1 MKKLTN
7 YLGLGVLALPL
18 QLSAVTLTI
27 NGVTYEGPSSGQF
40 TNIQVL
46 QDNGKVVITTDPE
59 VILDYT
65 APIIDANTS
74 NNDFSPVFRL
84 SSQNFTVASG
94 QTAVGDV
101 EAVDADLNGSNNPP
115 GTLSYSITTNPSS
128 LFQISSTGTL
138 SFVSAAV
145 YNNPGTNVYFVG
157 VRADDNDP
165 GGSNTADTM
174 VRVEVTDGSA
184 PANTAPVFSG
194 SNNYS
199 ITVNDGHTGN
209 VATIT
214 ATDAETS
221 VSYSLTGADAS
232 ALSISASGVLTFN
245 SPPVHGTKSSYAFNV
260 VATDQGSPA
269 LATTSPN
276 VTISINAPSGG
287 GACGA
292 TPANTVL
299 GAGVNFAQPGSQEL
313 IPMDPA
319 FEITSIPFTSTNNTA
334 YTGYFQIT
342 STTGNSN
349 VSREAW
355 ISECPGGADTL
366 SKTVLTEC
374 HGTGTSTTNVD
385 FIQDG
390 TGSFFSC
397 GLQTNTQYYLNIKN
411 VNCVG
416 TCNVY
421 RNIYT
426 NNQP

>member
-1 MKKLTN
+1 MKKLAS

-27 NGVTYEGPSSGQF
+27 NGVTYDGPSSGQF

-46 QDNGKVVITTDPE
+46 QDNGKVVITTTPQ
-59 VILDYT
+59 VLLDYT
-65 APIIDANTS
+65 APISDANTS
-74 NNDFSPVFRL
+74 TNDFSPVFRL
-84 SSQNFTVASG
+84 SSQNFTAASG
-94 QTAVGDV
+94 QTSVGNV
-101 EAVDADLNGSNNPP
+101 EADDADRNGSNNPP
-115 GTLSYSITTNPSS
+115 GTLSYSITTNPGS
-128 LFQISSTGTL
+128 LFQITSAGVL
-138 SFVSAAV
+138 SFVNPAP

-157 VRADDNDP
+157 VRADDSDP
-165 GGSNTADTM
+165 AGSNTTDTV

-184 PANTAPVFSG
+184 PANTAPTFSG
-194 SNNYS
+194 SNNYA

-221 VSYSLTGADAS
+221 VSYTLSGTDAS
-232 ALSISASGVLTFN
+232 AFSISASGVLTFN
-245 SPPVHGTKSSYAFNV
+245 SPPVHATKSSYAFNV

-269 LATTSPN
+269 LATTSPLVN
-276 VTISINAPSGG
+276 VTINAPSGG

-299 GAGVNFAQPGSQEL
+299 GTGINFAQPGSQEL

-319 FEITSIPFTSTNNTA
+319 FEITSIPFTSTSNTA

-342 STTGNSN
+342 STTGNST
-349 VSREAW
+349 VSREVW
-355 ISECPGGADTL
+355 ISECPGVADNL

-411 VNCVG
+411 VNCSG

-421 RNIYT
+421 RNVYT